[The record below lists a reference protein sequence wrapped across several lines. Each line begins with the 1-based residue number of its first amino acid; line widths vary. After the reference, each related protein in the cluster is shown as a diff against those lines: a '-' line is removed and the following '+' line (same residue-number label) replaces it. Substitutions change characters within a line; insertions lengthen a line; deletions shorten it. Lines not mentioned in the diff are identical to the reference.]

1 MENIQ
6 INKIAYFTVCNNAY
20 LDRAIVLAES
30 LFEKNGV
37 IIKIYLFEKNLP
49 SLNKDISNFC
59 EIILINEINFDR
71 INELAFKYDVVEFT
85 TSLKPYISLI
95 LLEKYNKVVFFDPD
109 IYVLES
115 TKEIEDFLDNQDLL
129 LTSHFNTPELNDV
142 ENPDLGMMRF
152 GSFNL
157 GFFAV
162 KNSINGKAFLNWWNN
177 KCLDQCFFETQF
189 GISTDQKW
197 VSIANAFFD
206 FIYIIRNPGYNVAYW
221 NLFEREIT
229 LSNNK
234 YLANN
239 NIIIFFH
246 FSTYDTE
253 DSSKITKRANIKD
266 KYISSALLE
275 LSNEYSNKLK
285 RYKSIV
291 NISDKKYSYN
301 YFSNDKFISPT
312 LRRAYASKIPL
323 FSKQQD
329 PFLYNSEVYN
339 FAKRNYLL
347 TNNDK
352 FILDGYNKIENNKI
366 FFSIL
371 NKSLKIILFILG
383 PNKFFNLSRLFV
395 FLSSYNRNQSLW
407 K

>member
-1 MENIQ
+1 MENLQ
-6 INKIAYFTVCNNAY
+6 IDKTAYFTVFNNAY

-30 LFEKNGV
+30 LFEKNSV
-37 IIKIYLFEKNLP
+37 RLKIYLFEKNLP
-49 SLNKDISNFC
+49 SLNKDISIFC

-85 TSLKPYISLI
+85 TSLKPYISLF
-95 LLEKYNKVVFFDPD
+95 LLEKYKKVIFFDPD
-109 IYVLES
+109 IYVLDS
-115 TKEIEDFLDNQDLL
+115 TKEIEDLLDDQDLL
-129 LTSHFNTPELNDV
+129 LTSHFNIPELNDV

-162 KNSINGKAFLNWWNN
+162 KNSINGKAFLKWWNN

-206 FIYIIRNPGYNVAYW
+206 FLYIIRNPGYNVAYW

-229 LSNNK
+229 FSNNK
-234 YLANN
+234 YFANN
-239 NIIIFFH
+239 HNITFFH

-253 DSSKITKRANIKD
+253 KSSNITKRIIIKD
-266 KYISSALLE
+266 EYISSALLQ
-275 LSNEYSNKLK
+275 LSNEYYTKLK
-285 RYKSIV
+285 NYKSII
-291 NISDKKYSYN
+291 NSSEKKYSYN
-301 YFSNDKFISPT
+301 YFSNGKFISPT
-312 LRRAYASKIPL
+312 LRRAYASKIN
-323 FSKQQD
+323 FFTNEQD
-329 PFLYNSEVYN
+329 PFLYNSEVYK
-339 FAKRNYLL
+339 FAKRNNLL
-347 TNNDK
+347 TKKDK
-352 FILDGYNKIENNKI
+352 FLLHGYDKIESNKT
-366 FFSIL
+366 FFYIL
-371 NKSLKIILFILG
+371 NKLLKVSLLILG

-395 FLSSYNRNQSLW
+395 YLSSYNRNKSLW